1 MPGYLQWYKHCGKPD
16 KNVKVKKNVEI
27 SIKLSLMSSSA
38 NLVLIIAPSRRPLLL
53 VSFFFM
59 LTHTTEN
66 FVPTIKYIDK
76 FYAQVSFLLRT
87 VQKDYIQKHYNVD
100 DGFNLIDFQGTPN
113 QA

>member
-1 MPGYLQWYKHCGKPD
+1 MPGYLQWYKHCGKPN

-27 SIKLSLMSSSA
+27 SIKLSLMASSA

-59 LTHTTEN
+59 LTHTTQN

-76 FYAQVSFLLRT
+76 LYAQVSFLWT
-87 VQKDYIQKHYNVD
+87 
-100 DGFNLIDFQGTPN
+100 NLQYKKATYKNTKSLTMTSI
-113 QA
+113 